1 MGLIICLVIIGLLIW
16 RKVREPGES
25 RGKTFVVWLMVMV
38 LIAGLL
44 IVLGA

>member
-1 MGLIICLVIIGLLIW
+1 MALMICLLLIGFFVW

-25 RGKTFVVWLMVMV
+25 RGKSFAVWLLVMV
-38 LIAGLL
+38 IIVGVL